1 MIYPPLDMPFL
12 LFSVQVFQFPYVT
25 LEFVNSEQFDD
36 TEGYQSYSPR
46 DLSTSNANEN
56 NMAAGGNVEVV
67 WKTLMNY
74 LIPESTQAPG
84 INEIMVESVYFHL
97 TN

>member
-1 MIYPPLDMPFL
+1 
-12 LFSVQVFQFPYVT
+12 
-25 LEFVNSEQFDD
+25 
-36 TEGYQSYSPR
+36 
-46 DLSTSNANEN
+46 
-56 NMAAGGNVEVV
+56 MAAGGNVEVV